1 MMCPKCSG
9 LYQLKDCTTAVP
21 EGSAKCSF
29 VECPNDPQRKRSK
42 CNALL
47 MKQVE
52 YGSTRKFVPR
62 KTFWCNSISEGLKSI
77 LKRPGMLQMCNKW
90 KESESKNGHLSDIYM
105 MVSYGKSLT
114 LYITDLF
121 SMCLITLFL
130 HLTLTGSILTS
141 IPSIVLVRSTLPFL
155 TFPEQKG
162 TKFRT
167 RSLQD

>member
-1 MMCPKCSG
+1 MCPKCSG

-90 KESESKNGHLSDIYM
+90 KESESKNGHLSDIYD
-105 MVSYGKSLT
+105 GKLWKEFNFV
-114 LYITDLF
+114 YKRP
-121 SMCLITLFL
+121 FL
-130 HLTLTGSILTS
+130 DV
-141 IPSIVLVRSTLPFL
+141 PNYIVLALNIDWFNPYEHTQYSIGAIYFTILN
-155 TFPEQKG
+155 FPRAERYKI
-162 TKFRT
+162 
-167 RSLQD
+167 